1 MADRVRKVDYFKITV
16 PNRAGQG
23 LRVFDALKDAGVNL
37 LAFSGFPRKGRAQLD
52 FVPENTGAF
61 RRAARKAGLRL
72 GVKKRGFL
80 IQGTDRPGALAA
92 ILKKLAKARIN
103 VTAVNALT
111 TRGGRGGRRYGAIL
125 WVKPKSVAKT
135 AKVLRAS

>member
-37 LAFSGFPRKGRAQLD
+37 IAFSGFPRRGRAQLD

-61 RRAARKAGLRL
+61 RRAAKKAGLRL
-72 GVKKRGFL
+72 GVKKSGFL
-80 IQGTDRPGALAA
+80 IQGKDRPGAMAG

-111 TRGGRGGRRYGAIL
+111 TLGGRYGAIL

-135 AKVLRAS
+135 ARVLRAS